1 MAYKSKQQLELDRK
15 QYQID
20 KLKSV
25 NKNIIEKQK
34 SKSQSN
40 KKEMSYKHPDDD
52 FFGFFSFLQF
62 G

>member
-1 MAYKSKQQLELDRK
+1 MAYKNQTELQRK

-20 KLKSV
+20 KLKKLN
-25 NKNIIEKQK
+25 NKIASKEKSRNE
-34 SKSQSN
+34 SKKQSSILE
-40 KKEMSYKHPDDD
+40 KPEYDD